1 MAAAT
6 SSSRTSSR
14 APRDPADA
22 TSLVIAA
29 AMGDEPADTIL
40 ENCSI
45 YSVYTGELLHD
56 MQVSIY
62 GDRISYVGRDASH
75 TRGSRTATVD
85 LEGRRVAPGY
95 ADPHTHID
103 QFVMP
108 SEFAKEALLCGVTS
122 LFSDP
127 IDVVSVAGYRGFE
140 EFLRAG
146 RGLPIRIFQTVP
158 GGLPVDPRFSR
169 RGSGATLAEQR
180 AAVRRNPDVL
190 GMGEVFSWTK
200 VTERDPKTMRAISD
214 MTRQHCIINGHTAG
228 ASGRKLAA
236 YVASGIISCH
246 EPINFEQAIERL
258 RLGMWVMIRE
268 GSIRRDLEG
277 IIREVISH
285 GPYLERLMFCSDGLD
300 PAAIREFGHIDHCV
314 REAVR
319 LGIHPVDAITMATR
333 NVFDY
338 YMMGRDLGGIAPGR
352 LADILVMRKGDDS
365 SFRPETVMVGGRTVV
380 SKGRLA
386 VDVPAKRTPA
396 WIRRTV
402 RTPRLSASDFEV
414 RARGRVASANTI
426 VLKTEIIT
434 GLGTA
439 RVTSDSDGRVAPH
452 PDEADVWK
460 VAAFDRVRSGNGG
473 GSVRNRRSVGFLE
486 GLGGDVGAFASTWSF
501 HENDM
506 IVIGSNDAEMA
517 AVANHL
523 TRSNGGV
530 AVSRHGRIVASMPLQ
545 FAGIVSTAPFETVLE
560 QFEQVN
566 GAMSDAGCRFER
578 PVLVPL
584 FLPFL
589 ALPLVRMT
597 AGGMVHVTEGRRV
610 DPLRYGD
617 A

>member
-1 MAAAT
+1 MATAT
-6 SSSRTSSR
+6 ASSSSPR

-22 TSLVIAA
+22 TSLVVAA

-45 YSVYTGELLHD
+45 YSVYTGEILHD
-56 MQVSIY
+56 MQISVY
-62 GDRISYVGRDASH
+62 GDRISYVGHDASH
-75 TRGSRTATVD
+75 TRGPRTATVD
-85 LEGRRVAPGY
+85 LGGRRVAPGY
-95 ADPHTHID
+95 ADPHIHID

-108 SEFAKEALLCGVTS
+108 AEFAKEALLCGVTS

-127 IDVVSVAGYRGFE
+127 IDVVSVAGHRGFE

-169 RGSGATLAEQR
+169 RGSGAMHARQR

-200 VTERDPKTMRAISD
+200 VTERDPRTMRSISD

-228 ASGRKLAA
+228 ASGKKLAA

-277 IIREVISH
+277 IVREVISH

-319 LGIHPVDAITMATR
+319 LGIRPVDAVTMATR

-352 LADILVMRKGDDS
+352 LADILVMRKGDHS

-386 VDVPAKRTPA
+386 VDVPARRTPA
-396 WIRRTV
+396 WIRR
-402 RTPRLSASDFEV
+402 
-414 RARGRVASANTI
+414 TI

-439 RVTSDSDGRVAPH
+439 QVVCDGDGRVVPH
-452 PDEADVWK
+452 PDAADVWK
-460 VAAFDRVRSGNGG
+460 VAAFDRVRGG
-473 GSVRNRRSVGFLE
+473 GGGGGGGARGRRSVAFLE

-517 AVANHL
+517 AAANHL
-523 TRSNGGV
+523 TRNNGGV
-530 AVSRHGRIVASMPLQ
+530 AVSRNGRIVASMPLQ
-545 FAGIVSTAPFETVLE
+545 FAGIVSTAPFDTVLE

>member
-6 SSSRTSSR
+6 SSSSSRTSSPR
-14 APRDPADA
+14 APRDHADA
-22 TSLVIAA
+22 TRLVIAA

-45 YSVYTGELLHD
+45 YSVYTGEILD
-56 MQVSIY
+56 GMQVSIY
-62 GDRISYVGRDASH
+62 GDRISYVGHDASH
-75 TRGSRTATVD
+75 TRGPRTTTVD
-85 LEGRRVAPGY
+85 LGGRRVAPGY
-95 ADPHTHID
+95 ADPHIHID

-108 SEFAKEALLCGVTS
+108 AEFAKEALLCGVTS

-169 RGSGATLAEQR
+169 RGVTSLAKQR
-180 AAVRRNPDVL
+180 AVVRRNPDVL

-200 VTERDPKTMRAISD
+200 VTERDPRTMRAISD
-214 MTRQHCIINGHTAG
+214 MTQQHCIINGHTAG
-228 ASGRKLAA
+228 ASGKKLAA
-236 YVASGIISCH
+236 YVSSGIISCH

-268 GSIRRDLEG
+268 GSIRRDLEC
-277 IIREVISH
+277 IVREVMSH
-285 GPYLERLMFCSDGLD
+285 DTYLERLMFCSDGLD

-319 LGIHPVDAITMATR
+319 LGIHPVDAVTMATR

-352 LADILVMRKGDDS
+352 LADILVMRKGDHS

-386 VDVPAKRTPA
+386 VDVPTKRTPA

-402 RTPRLSASDFEV
+402 KVPRLTASDFEV
-414 RARGRVASANTI
+414 RARGRPPTSANTI

-439 RVTSDSDGRVAPH
+439 RVVSDSDGRVVPH
-452 PDEADVWK
+452 PDAADVWK
-460 VAAFDRVRSGNGG
+460 VATFDRIRGG
-473 GSVRNRRSVGFLE
+473 KSRRAVGFLE
-486 GLGGDVGAFASTWSF
+486 GLGGDVGAFGSTWSF

-506 IVIGSNDAEMA
+506 IVIGSDDAEMA

-523 TRSNGGV
+523 AKNNGGV
-530 AVSRHGRIVASMPLQ
+530 AVSRNGRIVASMPLQ
-545 FAGIVSTAPFETVLE
+545 FAGIVSTAPFGTVLE

-597 AGGMVHVTEGRRV
+597 SGGMVHVTGGRRI
-610 DPLRYGD
+610 DPLRYDDG

>member
-1 MAAAT
+1 MAAASSS
-6 SSSRTSSR
+6 SSSRASSSSR
-14 APRDPADA
+14 SPRDPADA

-45 YSVYTGELLHD
+45 YSVYTGEILDD

-75 TRGSRTATVD
+75 TRGPRTATVD
-85 LEGRRVAPGY
+85 LGGRRVAPGY
-95 ADPHTHID
+95 ADPHIHID

-108 SEFAKEALLCGVTS
+108 AEFAKEALLCGVTS

-127 IDVVSVAGYRGFE
+127 IDVVSVAGHRGFE

-169 RGSGATLAEQR
+169 RGSGAMHARQG

-200 VTERDPKTMRAISD
+200 VTERDPRTMRSISD

-277 IIREVISH
+277 IVREVISH
-285 GPYLERLMFCSDGLD
+285 GPYLDRLMFCSDGLD
-300 PAAIREFGHIDHCV
+300 PAAIRKFGHIDHCV
-314 REAVR
+314 RETVR
-319 LGIHPVDAITMATR
+319 LGIRPVDAVTMATR

-352 LADILVMRKGDDS
+352 LADILVMRKGDHS

-386 VDVPAKRTPA
+386 VDVPRRRIPA

-402 RTPRLSASDFEV
+402 RTPKLSASDFAV
-414 RARGRVASANTI
+414 RARGRATSANTI

-439 RVTSDSDGRVAPH
+439 PVVCDGDGRVAPH
-452 PDEADVWK
+452 PDAADMWK
-460 VAAFDRVRSGNGG
+460 VAAFDRIRGG
-473 GSVRNRRSVGFLE
+473 GTRGRRSVGFLE

-517 AVANHL
+517 AAANHL

-530 AVSRHGRIVASMPLQ
+530 AVSRNGRIVASMPLQ
-545 FAGIVSTAPFETVLE
+545 FAGIVSTAPFDTVLE
-560 QFEQVN
+560 QFGQVN

-597 AGGMVHVTEGRRV
+597 SGGMVHVTEGRRI